1 MIGDNNENKITKES
15 KKYICNKCRGKF
27 TLGQIYFVR
36 VTKVVGNEDFDL
48 CKDCF
53 KKFKRWL
60 LK

>member
-1 MIGDNNENKITKES
+1 MDNKITKEY

-27 TLGQIYFVR
+27 TLWQIYFVR
-36 VTKVVGNEDFDL
+36 VTKVVGDEDFDL